1 MTADRSLGAGPVK
14 LKVPLT
20 QEPNNLGSV
29 RFKITLTYIGQ
40 GRSSKQINRCFQCD
54 YSHANN
60 LFIFTMLA

>member
-14 LKVPLT
+14 LKVSLT

-40 GRSSKQINRCFQCD
+40 GRSSKTLMQTICLYSQC
-54 YSHANN
+54 
-60 LFIFTMLA
+60 

>member
-14 LKVPLT
+14 LKVSLT

-40 GRSSKQINRCFQCD
+40 GRSSKQLIGVFSVTTLMQTICLYSQC
-54 YSHANN
+54 
-60 LFIFTMLA
+60 